1 MTKYIA
7 IISVF
12 FFISCSEN
20 NIVFSESRALD
31 GHWNKDETI
40 EFVLPELDSLK
51 QYNLFLNIRNTNDYP
66 YNNIFLLVT
75 MNFPHGKTI
84 VDTLEYRMAHPD
96 GSWMGKGI
104 GNVKESKLWYKEKVR
119 FLEEGAYT
127 VELSQ
132 AVRNKGEV
140 NGVMKLEG
148 ITDVGFTIEEINNQH

>member
-1 MTKYIA
+1 
-7 IISVF
+7 
-12 FFISCSEN
+12 
-20 NIVFSESRALD
+20 
-31 GHWNKDETI
+31 
-40 EFVLPELDSLK
+40 
-51 QYNLFLNIRNTNDYP
+51 
-66 YNNIFLLVT
+66 
-75 MNFPHGKTI
+75 
-84 VDTLEYRMAHPD
+84 
-96 GSWMGKGI
+96 MGKGI